1 MCDRVLQAT
10 TTTVANAPGKDR
22 LRSIRGRNSRR
33 GHYISPM
40 EEYQRGRCG
49 ACKFT
54 GHGWPGG
61 HLERAGGADPTVHS
75 LPLRD
80 EKRGTMVWL
89 GGLRPCDDAAA
100 VTNMMAPFEVRN
112 VTLRRKG
119 WRNSQTR
126 ERIGFALVQLASEE
140 AVEAALAHFKGSHL
154 DVRPHRWQPPSSEQL
169 RTDGE
174 DPLAPLLGEG
184 SSTAAALGD
193 AASTGAAD
201 EPPGMPTLEEQLEP
215 LTISQARLRLQRFG
229 CGSNELAAAE
239 ARAQQQGGRVM
250 KKACLIS
257 LLCRLHRTAPE
268 RFPRRVSR
276 AAGYPLASSVLAP
289 LLTELRG
296 TKWPLKKGRNVD
308 AAHYLVLVRR
318 CLSTLGPVACA
329 KPYCPFC

>member
-1 MCDRVLQAT
+1 MCDRVLQVT

-40 EEYQRGRCG
+40 EEYQRGQCG

-54 GHGWPGG
+54 G
-61 HLERAGGADPTVHS
+61 HS

-140 AVEAALAHFKGSHL
+140 AVEAALAHFKGSHI
-154 DVRPHRWQPPSSEQL
+154 DVRPHRWQPPSSEQ

-215 LTISQARLRLQRFG
+215 LTISQARLRLQRVG

-318 CLSTLGPVACA
+318 CLSTLGQALLPLLLTQSSVDS
-329 KPYCPFC
+329 PRGLRGSLRPMWRPGR